1 MVNWWAPGPTEW
13 PCLKNHDEHLLT
25 NIPVFHILHT
35 HALVYTCTPYP
46 PPQTAPQFILECSLL
61 DWRFDAYSISFLL
74 LFFFFKALVISVAE
88 DEERKENVIVYLDLW
103 KCELCFN
110 WSCFTLLWESQHH
123 WPGAGQTLGSACGVQ
138 KHLKLSYLST
148 MSEWAPPAVSGP
160 GRDSDFLLR
169 VGQSSWR
176 TGNCVFLVGCPY
188 AQDYLVSF
196 MSLGKKMWE
205 ELNSPNFKNLLFSWR
220 W

>member
-1 MVNWWAPGPTEW
+1 MHW
-13 PCLKNHDEHLLT
+13 C
-25 NIPVFHILHT
+25 T
-35 HALVYTCTPYP
+35 HAHPTCPPNRPTVYSWM
-46 PPQTAPQFILECSLL
+46 L
-61 DWRFDAYSISFLL
+61 SFRLKVWCIFNKL
-74 LFFFFKALVISVAE
+74 FSSSFFFFKALVISVAE

-123 WPGAGQTLGSACGVQ
+123 WPGAGQTLGSACGVR

-160 GRDSDFLLR
+160 GRVSDFPLR

-205 ELNSPNFKNLLFSWR
+205 ELNSPNFKDLLFSWR

>member
-1 MVNWWAPGPTEW
+1 MTLFKKSWWT
-13 PCLKNHDEHLLT
+13 PCDQHTCLPYLT
-25 NIPVFHILHT
+25 H
-35 HALVYTCTPYP
+35 TCTGVHMHTLPA
-46 PPQTAPQFILECSLL
+46 PQTAPQFILECSLL

-74 LFFFFKALVISVAE
+74 LFFFKALVISVAE

-123 WPGAGQTLGSACGVQ
+123 WPGAGQTSGSACWVQ

-160 GRDSDFLLR
+160 GRVSDFPLR

-205 ELNSPNFKNLLFSWR
+205 ELNSPNFKDLLFSWR